1 MGPSYTAYTYTV
13 FHRCAAL
20 SGLDRMLMLVA
31 GSLETYTIGWG
42 IKYIGEAFFHHPKM
56 GNPSGPE
63 ITEALD
69 PSVKEE
75 DETEDLEDEE
85 EED

>member
-1 MGPSYTAYTYTV
+1 
-13 FHRCAAL
+13 
-20 SGLDRMLMLVA
+20 
-31 GSLETYTIGWG
+31 
-42 IKYIGEAFFHHPKM
+42 M

-75 DETEDLEDEE
+75 QALKAALEEQTKALDETEDLEDEE